1 MKQDK
6 KEKREI
12 RSILLGKTLVSE
24 DGRLTAKDPGTLLMP
39 QGVVDGAGAVRFFG
53 IRGTESAFETGL
65 EEAAVLEAA
74 EQGMRNIG
82 RAVSL
87 REQPEAAACLIRY
100 ALTGPAVLVFRCAEG
115 QPLLT
120 VWTARGL
127 MGSITRRRAVGAFER
142 TMPEDFRPAAVQT
155 KETGKRKNRGTAP
168 IREPGPGETGEEAET
183 TQQEDTEE

>member
-1 MKQDK
+1 MKKDK

-12 RSILLGKTLVSE
+12 RDILLGKSILTE
-24 DGRLTAKDPGTLLMP
+24 DGRLTSKDPGTILMP
-39 QGVVDGAGAVRFFG
+39 QGVVDGAGAVHLFG
-53 IRGTESAFETGL
+53 ISGKDYRYETGL
-65 EEAAVLEAA
+65 AEDALA
-74 EQGMRNIG
+74 EQVNQSMRNLG
-82 RAVSL
+82 RALSL

-115 QPLLT
+115 GPVLT

-168 IREPGPGETGEEAET
+168 NGEPGPGETGEEAET
-183 TQQEDTEE
+183 TQQEDSQV